1 MSRPKPNAALFRAIA
16 AGLALAASPALAAAP
31 GDPATSKDVVAAA
44 EKEGKVV
51 VYSTTDSAS
60 VAAMLK
66 DFAALHPQ
74 IAVEYNDMNSTELY
88 NRFVSEAAAG
98 AGSGDILWSSAM
110 DLQIKLAN
118 DGYTQAYSSPEAS
131 KLPSWAVWKNE
142 AFGTTYEPIA
152 FVYNKRLLKPEEVP
166 QSHADLVKALRAAPD
181 RFKGKL
187 TSYDPERSGLGF
199 LLVTQDSFADKGFWD
214 TARAYGSVGPKLY
227 TSTGAM
233 MERIQSGEHLIGFN
247 MIASYA
253 VQKQKKD
260 PSLGIV
266 YPKDYTLV
274 MSRIALLPK
283 AAKHPAAAKVFL
295 DYLLSA
301 RGQRALSTGGS
312 VFALRQE
319 VEGELGLAG
328 VTKALGASVRP
339 IPVGPPL
346 LEYLDQAKRLEFLKR
361 WQQALAGK

>member
-1 MSRPKPNAALFRAIA
+1 MARTHLSVRAML
-16 AGLALAASPALAAAP
+16 AGVALAASGAAAAAP
-31 GDPATSKDVVAAA
+31 GDPATSADVVAAA

-66 DFAALHPQ
+66 DFAALHPK

-98 AGSGDILWSSAM
+98 AGSGDLLWSSAM

-118 DGYTQAYSSPEAS
+118 DGYTQTYTSPEAS
-131 KLPSWAVWKNE
+131 KLPGWAVWKNE

-152 FVYNKRLLKPEEVP
+152 FVYNKRLLKPDEVP
-166 QSHADLVKALRAAPD
+166 QSHADLVKALRAHPD
-181 RFKGKL
+181 KFKGKL

-199 LLVTQDSFADKGFWD
+199 LLITQDAIHDKGFSD
-214 TARAYGSVGPKLY
+214 TARAYGSVSPKLY

-233 MERIQSGEHLIGFN
+233 MERISSGEHLIGFN

-260 PSLGIV
+260 PSIGIV
-266 YPKDYTLV
+266 FPKDYTLI

-295 DYLLSA
+295 DYLLSE
-301 RGQRALSTGGS
+301 RGQKVLANGGS
-312 VFALRQE
+312 VYALRPE
-319 VEGELGLAG
+319 IGGDLGVAG
-328 VTKALGASVRP
+328 VTKALGSAVQP
-339 IPVGPPL
+339 IPVGPQL
-346 LEYLDQAKRLEFLKR
+346 LEYLDQAKRLDFLKK